1 MKRKGKGRRV
11 LRALTVI
18 GGYKLGKAMIK
29 DVKDKKRKRDLEE
42 AIERHSQAVQEYFD
56 YKQRPDANEET
67 LAKLIENIEK
77 VFEQSKQ

>member
-29 DVKDKKRKRDLEE
+29 DVKNKKRKRDLEE
-42 AIERHSQAVQEYFD
+42 AINHQNQAIQEYFY
-56 YKQRPDANEET
+56 YKQRPDANKET
-67 LAKLIENIEK
+67 LERLMDNIIKEIK
-77 VFEQSKQ
+77 DRE

>member
-29 DVKDKKRKRDLEE
+29 DVKNKKRKRDFEE
-42 AIERHSQAVQEYFD
+42 AISHQSQAIQEYF
-56 YKQRPDANEET
+56 YYNQRPDANKET
-67 LAKLIENIEK
+67 LERLMDNIIKEIRDHK
-77 VFEQSKQ
+77 